1 MDSDTEHKHLD
12 DKDAI
17 GGNFV
22 DDKTVF
28 ADPDVAGL
36 DIQAVPADIEEAA
49 SVAEAMSPEELQEC
63 LLHIIDTHDKDPNF
77 PARALTLIR
86 QYLYDDAI
94 KADAVAYRQ
103 LYEDV
108 KIEAAMITINSPYAE
123 VRAVVDNHDDPM
135 LPSLTF
141 RAGLI
146 GLVYVVIGAFINQF
160 FSIRQ
165 PGISIEANVAQLLA
179 YPVGKALERIL
190 PTSKFRTFGY
200 EWGKFNMKEHMV
212 ITIMANVGFN
222 LPYTTSIIWVQSIER
237 FFNLPWA
244 KGFGYQI
251 LISLSTN
258 FIGYGLAGITRR
270 FLVYPS
276 YAIWPSNLATIALNV
291 RSTSFASNHVWTV
304 SAIASIPFG
313 EKRSGKWMAISPKM
327 KFFLYAFCG
336 MFVYFW
342 FPNFIFQ
349 ALSYFNWITWFAP
362 NNTLLAAVTGGI
374 TGLGLNP
381 ISTFDYN
388 VLTVGGDPLINPFF
402 TMANYVAGAL
412 ITMPVLFGSIMC
424 GTPDADLPINSNG
437 VFDNTGARYNVSMAV
452 NAEALFDAEAYRAY
466 SPAYLSASLILVY
479 GFFFA
484 TYAATISHTALYHRR
499 EIALGFKSL
508 MKRKPIGDNK
518 FDVHSR
524 LMGVY
529 QEVPEWQYVLVLVFS
544 IALGAVGV
552 GAYPTSTTPAVV
564 LYGILLALVFCVP
577 VGIIRSITNAEITL
591 NVLAEFFGGL
601 WFPGNAN
608 ALNFFKSYGFVTTS
622 QTLNFAQDLKLGH
635 YTHVPPR
642 VTFWVQL
649 VATFVSTFVCVGVL
663 NFQLTQIPNVCAP
676 EQQDRFTCPDENTF
690 FTASVLWGTLG
701 PSKMFGRGAIYS
713 PLLWCF
719 LIGLALPVICFCF
732 RDKVKIL
739 KYFHLPV
746 FLLGSLIWAPYNLTN
761 VWPAI
766 PIAYVFNV
774 FIKKRYLGWWSK
786 YNYVLASAFTC
797 AIAISAIL
805 QFFAVQWY
813 GGNISWPGNNKP
825 YGGCDGNACSHLIL
839 GDGEHFGPGVG
850 EYE

>member
-1 MDSDTEHKHLD
+1 MDSDPENKHLD

-17 GGNFV
+17 ERNFLDDKHAFV
-22 DDKTVF
+22 D
-28 ADPDVAGL
+28 PDATAL
-36 DIQAVPADIEEAA
+36 DILALPADVEETAA
-49 SVAEAMSPEELQEC
+49 VAEAMSPEELQEC
-63 LLHIIDTHDKDPNF
+63 LLHIIDTNF
-77 PARALTLIR
+77 PARALMLIR

-94 KADAVAYRQ
+94 KTDATAYRQ
-103 LYEDV
+103 IYEEV

-135 LPSLTF
+135 LPSMTF

-165 PGISIEANVAQLLA
+165 PGISVEANVAQLLA
-179 YPVGKALERIL
+179 YPAGKLFERVL
-190 PTSKFRTFGY
+190 PTNKFRTFGY
-200 EWGKFNMKEHMV
+200 EWTMNPGKFNMKEHMV
-212 ITIMANVGFN
+212 ITIIANVGFN
-222 LPYTTSIIWVQSIER
+222 LPYTTGIIWVQSIER

-244 KGFGYQI
+244 KNFGYQI

-276 YAIWPSNLATIALNV
+276 YAIWPSNLATIALNRAFHSERNAV
-291 RSTSFASNHVWTV
+291 ANGWRITRMT
-304 SAIASIPFG
+304 
-313 EKRSGKWMAISPKM
+313 
-327 KFFLYAFCG
+327 FFLYAFGG
-336 MFVYFW
+336 MFVYFS
-342 FPNFIFQ
+342 
-349 ALSYFNWITWFAP
+349 LSYFNWITWFSPKNA
-362 NNTLLAAVTGGI
+362 LLAGITGGI

-402 TMANYVAGAL
+402 TMANYIAGAL
-412 ITMPVLFGSIMC
+412 ITMPVIAALWVNNVWYTGY
-424 GTPDADLPINSNG
+424 LPINSNG

-466 SPAYLSASLILVY
+466 SPAYLSASMILLY

-484 TYAATISHTALYHRR
+484 TYAATISHTA
-499 EIALGFKSL
+499 F
-508 MKRKPIGDNK
+508 
-518 FDVHSR
+518 
-524 LMGVY
+524 
-529 QEVPEWQYVLVLVFS
+529 VLVFS
-544 IALGAVGV
+544 IALGAAGV

-622 QTLNFAQDLKLGH
+622 QTLNFAQDLKLAH
-635 YTHVPPR
+635 YTHIPPR
-642 VTFWVQL
+642 VTFWAQL

-676 EQQDRFTCPDENTF
+676 EQQDRFTCPGENTF

-701 PSKMFGRGAIYS
+701 PSRMFGRGAIYS

-719 LIGLALPVICFCF
+719 LIGLALPVIVFCF
-732 RDKVKIL
+732 RDRMKIL

-761 VWPAI
+761 IWPAI
-766 PIAYVFNV
+766 PIAYIFNV

-797 AIAISAIL
+797 AIAISAII

-813 GGNISWPGNNKP
+813 DVNISWPGNNKP
-825 YGGCDGNACSHLIL
+825 FEGCDNDACPYLVL
-839 GDGEHFGPGVG
+839 GDGEHFGPIRAEIEV
-850 EYE
+850 ELDEI

>member
-1 MDSDTEHKHLD
+1 
-12 DKDAI
+12 
-17 GGNFV
+17 
-22 DDKTVF
+22 
-28 ADPDVAGL
+28 
-36 DIQAVPADIEEAA
+36 
-49 SVAEAMSPEELQEC
+49 MSPEELQEC
-63 LLHIIDTHDKDPNF
+63 LLHIIDTHSQNF
-77 PARALTLIR
+77 PAEVLSLIR

-94 KADAVAYRQ
+94 KADVAAYRQ

-123 VRAVVDNHDDPM
+123 VRAVVDNFDDPM
-135 LPSLTF
+135 LPSMTF

-146 GLVYVVIGAFINQF
+146 GLIYVVIGAFINQF

-179 YPVGKALERIL
+179 YPVGKALERVL
-190 PTSKFRTFGY
+190 PTCKFRTFGY
-200 EWGKFNMKEHMV
+200 EWSLNSGTFNMKEHMV

-237 FFNLPWA
+237 FFSLPWA
-244 KGFGYQI
+244 KSFGYQI

-276 YAIWPSNLATIALNV
+276 YAIWPSNLATIALNRAFHSERNV
-291 RSTSFASNHVWTV
+291 VAHGWRIS
-304 SAIASIPFG
+304 
-313 EKRSGKWMAISPKM
+313 RMA
-327 KFFLYAFCG
+327 FFLYAFCG
-336 MFVYFW
+336 MFVYFC
-342 FPNFIFQ
+342 NFIFQ
-349 ALSYFNWITWFAP
+349 ALSYFNWITWIAP
-362 NNTLLAAVTGGI
+362 KNALLSAVTGGL

-388 VLTVGGDPLINPFF
+388 VLIVGGDPLINPFF

-412 ITMPVLFGSIMC
+412 VTMPIIIALWVNNVWYTGY
-424 GTPDADLPINSNG
+424 LPINSNG
-437 VFDNTGARYNVSMAV
+437 VFDNTGERYNVSMAV

-466 SPAYLSASLILVY
+466 SPAYLSASMILLY

-508 MKRKPIGDNK
+508 VKRKPIGENK

-524 LMGVY
+524 LMSAY
-529 QEVPEWQYVLVLVFS
+529 KEVPEWQYALVLIFS
-544 IALGAVGV
+544 LALGAAGI

-622 QTLNFAQDLKLGH
+622 QTLNFAQDLKLAH
-635 YTHVPPR
+635 YTHIPPR

-663 NFQLTQIPNVCAP
+663 NFQLTQIPDVCAP
-676 EQQDRFTCPDENTF
+676 EQPDRFTCPGENTF

-701 PSKMFGRGAIYS
+701 PSRMFGRGAIYS

-719 LIGLALPVICFCF
+719 LIGLALPITVFCL
-732 RDKVKIL
+732 RDRVKIL

-761 VWPAI
+761 IWPAI

-786 YNYVLASAFTC
+786 YNYILASAFTC
-797 AIAISAIL
+797 AIAISAII
-805 QFFAVQWY
+805 QFFAVQWN
-813 GGNISWPGNNKP
+813 GFNISWPGNNKP
-825 YGGCDGNACSHLIL
+825 YEGCDAVGCPYLVL
-839 GDGEHFGPGVG
+839 GDEEHFGPGVG

>member
-1 MDSDTEHKHLD
+1 MDSDLENKHLD
-12 DKDAI
+12 DKVAI
-17 GGNFV
+17 EGNV
-22 DDKTVF
+22 LDDKTVL

-36 DIQAVPADIEEAA
+36 DIQAVPADVEEAA
-49 SVAEAMSPEELQEC
+49 AVAEAMSPEELQEC

-77 PARALTLIR
+77 PAGALSLIR

-94 KADAVAYRQ
+94 KADVAAYRQ

-123 VRAVVDNHDDPM
+123 VRAVVDNFDDPM
-135 LPSLTF
+135 LPSMTF

-146 GLVYVVIGAFINQF
+146 GLIYVVIGAFINQF

-190 PTSKFRTFGY
+190 PTRKFRTFGY
-200 EWGKFNMKEHMV
+200 EWSLNSGKFNMKEHMV

-244 KGFGYQI
+244 KSFGYQI

-276 YAIWPSNLATIALNV
+276 YAIWPSNLATIALNRAFHSERNV
-291 RSTSFASNHVWTV
+291 VANGWR
-304 SAIASIPFG
+304 
-313 EKRSGKWMAISPKM
+313 ISRM
-327 KFFLYAFCG
+327 GFFLYAFCG

-349 ALSYFNWITWFAP
+349 ALSYFNWITWIAP
-362 NNTLLAAVTGGI
+362 KNALLGAVTGGI

-402 TMANYVAGAL
+402 TMANYFAGAL
-412 ITMPVLFGSIMC
+412 VTMPIIVALWVNNVWYTGY
-424 GTPDADLPINSNG
+424 LPINSNG
-437 VFDNTGARYNVSMAV
+437 VFDNTGGRYDVSMAV

-466 SPAYLSASLILVY
+466 SPAYLSASMILLY

-508 MKRKPIGDNK
+508 MKRKPIGENK

-524 LMGVY
+524 LMSAY
-529 QEVPEWQYVLVLVFS
+529 KEVPEWQYALVLIFS
-544 IALGAVGV
+544 VALGAAGV

-622 QTLNFAQDLKLGH
+622 QTLNFAQDLKLAH
-635 YTHVPPR
+635 YTHIPPR

-663 NFQLTQIPNVCAP
+663 NFQLTQIPDVCAP
-676 EQQDRFTCPDENTF
+676 EQPDRFTCPGENTF

-701 PSKMFGRGAIYS
+701 PSRMFGRGAIYS

-719 LIGLALPVICFCF
+719 LIGLALPVVVFCF

-761 VWPAI
+761 IWPAI

-774 FIKKRYLGWWSK
+774 FIKKRYLSWWSK

-797 AIAISAIL
+797 AIAISAII

-813 GGNISWPGNNKP
+813 GFNISWSGNNKP
-825 YGGCDGNACSHLIL
+825 YEGCDADACPYLVL

-850 EYE
+850 EYK

>member
-1 MDSDTEHKHLD
+1 
-12 DKDAI
+12 
-17 GGNFV
+17 
-22 DDKTVF
+22 
-28 ADPDVAGL
+28 
-36 DIQAVPADIEEAA
+36 
-49 SVAEAMSPEELQEC
+49 
-63 LLHIIDTHDKDPNF
+63 
-77 PARALTLIR
+77 
-86 QYLYDDAI
+86 
-94 KADAVAYRQ
+94 
-103 LYEDV
+103 
-108 KIEAAMITINSPYAE
+108 MITINSPYAE
-123 VRAVVDNHDDPM
+123 VRAVVDNFDDPM
-135 LPSLTF
+135 LPSMTF

-146 GLVYVVIGAFINQF
+146 GLIYVVIGAFINQF

-179 YPVGKALERIL
+179 YPVGKALERVL
-190 PTSKFRTFGY
+190 PTRKFLTFGY
-200 EWGKFNMKEHMV
+200 EWSLNSGKFNMKEHMV

-244 KGFGYQI
+244 KSFGYQI

-276 YAIWPSNLATIALNV
+276 CAIWPSNLATIALN
-291 RSTSFASNHVWTV
+291 RAFHSDRNL
-304 SAIASIPFG
+304 IANG
-313 EKRSGKWMAISPKM
+313 WRISRM
-327 KFFLYAFCG
+327 EFFLYAFCG

-349 ALSYFNWITWFAP
+349 ALSYFNWITWIAP
-362 NNTLLAAVTGGI
+362 KNALLGAVTGGI
-374 TGLGLNP
+374 SGLGLNP

-388 VLTVGGDPLINPFF
+388 VLIVGGDPLINPFF
-402 TMANYVAGAL
+402 TMANYIAGAL
-412 ITMPVLFGSIMC
+412 VTMPIIVALWVKNVWYTGY
-424 GTPDADLPINSNG
+424 LPINSNG
-437 VFDNTGARYNVSMAV
+437 VFDNTGERYNVSMAV

-466 SPAYLSASLILVY
+466 SPAYLSASMVLLY

-508 MKRKPIGDNK
+508 MKRSPIGENK

-524 LMGVY
+524 LMSAY
-529 QEVPEWQYVLVLVFS
+529 KEVPEWQYALVLIFS
-544 IALGAVGV
+544 VALGAAGI

-577 VGIIRSITNAEITL
+577 VGIIHSITNAEITL

-622 QTLNFAQDLKLGH
+622 QTLNFAQDLKLAH
-635 YTHVPPR
+635 YMHIPPR

-649 VATFVSTFVCVGVL
+649 IATFVSTFVCVGVL
-663 NFQLTQIPNVCAP
+663 NFQLTQIPDVCAP
-676 EQQDRFTCPDENTF
+676 EQPDRFTCPGENTF

-701 PSKMFGRGAIYS
+701 PSRMFGRGAIYS

-719 LIGLALPVICFCF
+719 LIGLALPIVVFCF
-732 RDKVKIL
+732 RDRVEIL

-761 VWPAI
+761 IYPAI

-774 FIKKRYLGWWSK
+774 FIKERYLGWWSK

-797 AIAISAIL
+797 AIAISGII
-805 QFFAVQWY
+805 QFFAVQWH
-813 GGNISWPGNNKP
+813 GFNISWSGNNKP
-825 YGGCDGNACSHLIL
+825 FEGCDGNACPYLVL